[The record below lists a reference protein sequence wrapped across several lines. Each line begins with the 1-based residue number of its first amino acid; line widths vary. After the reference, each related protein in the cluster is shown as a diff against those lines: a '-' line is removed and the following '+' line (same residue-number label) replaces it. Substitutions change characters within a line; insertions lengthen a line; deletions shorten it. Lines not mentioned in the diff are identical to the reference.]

1 MVWII
6 DVEGIEVE
14 EVMRIDEEK
23 KIIEERIRRG
33 IEVRIKKLIKK
44 RREIESRR

>member
-1 MVWII
+1 MVWVI